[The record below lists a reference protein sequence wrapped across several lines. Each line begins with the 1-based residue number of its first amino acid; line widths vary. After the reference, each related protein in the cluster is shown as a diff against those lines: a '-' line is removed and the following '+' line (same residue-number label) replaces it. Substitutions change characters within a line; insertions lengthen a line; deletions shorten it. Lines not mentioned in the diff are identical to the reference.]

1 MFIGVIWLQMF
12 FKSPRWSTEIEEDC
26 LNVSSSDEF
35 LSLAV
40 IGTKIGTKI
49 MLSSHYICLIGPIK

>member
-26 LNVSSSDEF
+26 LNVSSPDEF

-40 IGTKIGTKI
+40 IGTKI
-49 MLSSHYICLIGPIK
+49 MLSGHCICFIGPRI

>member
-26 LNVSSSDEF
+26 LNVSSDKF
-35 LSLAV
+35 LSLVV
-40 IGTKIGTKI
+40 IGSKIGSKI
-49 MLSSHYICLIGPIK
+49 MLSSHCICLIGPIK